1 MGGAVNLLAIETA
14 TPACGVGVRT
24 SGGVELARVVDENR
38 RHTEVLTLAMEELL
52 VECGLSARDIARVV
66 VDRGPGL
73 FTGLRVGIA
82 TANAFA
88 QAIGCGL
95 VSVTSLELL
104 AHGAH
109 GAGVRGT
116 LVAGVD
122 GRRGEIFVQTF
133 SLAEEVE
140 AISEPAVALPR
151 DVVIRWATN
160 GAAVTFTGDGV
171 ERYSS
176 DFCAVPNAEV
186 FAQSVPPV
194 HAALQL
200 GSLREAE
207 GSVTPLYLREA
218 DAVANFTTRERP
230 R

>member
-1 MGGAVNLLAIETA
+1 MNLLAIETA

-24 SGGVELARVVDENR
+24 SGGVELIRVVDENR
-38 RHTEVLTLAMEELL
+38 RHTEVLTLAMAELL
-52 VECGLSARDIARVV
+52 GECGLRPRDIGRVV

-82 TANAFA
+82 TASAFA
-88 QAIGCGL
+88 QALGCGL

-122 GRRGEIFVQTF
+122 GRRGEVFVQTF
-133 SLAEEVE
+133 TLAETVE
-140 AISEPAVALPR
+140 TTSQPAVAVAR
-151 DVVIRWATN
+151 DVVIQWATN

-171 ERYSS
+171 ERYAQ
-176 DFCAVPNAEV
+176 DFGAVPNARV
-186 FAQSVPPV
+186 FVQMVPPV
-194 HAALQL
+194 REALAL
-200 GSLREAE
+200 GSRRAVET
-207 GSVTPLYLREA
+207 SITPLYLREA

-230 R
+230 Q